1 MTGERE
7 SPQDLEDAS
16 KLDQAK
22 EAVQAVTNTVKAT
35 SQTIADAIDAGRNPL
50 IAWLTGREKRLCIQ
64 SPWRFCWV
72 LYLAAVAAGDA
83 CSSPGWSGSRNG
95 PGEQYGWPWR

>member
-7 SPQDLEDAS
+7 SLQDLEGAS

-22 EAVQAVTNTVKAT
+22 EAVQAATNTVKAT
-35 SQTIADAIDAGRNPL
+35 SQTMLTLSTPVGIPL
-50 IAWLTGREKRLCIQ
+50 IAWLTGHEKRLCIQ

-72 LYLAAVAAGDA
+72 RYLAAVAVGDA
-83 CSSPGWSGSRNG
+83 CPGWSGSRNG
-95 PGEQYGWPWR
+95 PGE